1 MTKTKFTL
9 SSTAVSLIVSA
20 YFSFM
25 LNIKFWQFAF
35 EKIEIDSF
43 SVLLLV
49 LTLPFFIFV
58 PLFWFFCLIVVPRA
72 GKPLVMLLLVL
83 SAASDYALQNLGIV
97 INSDMIRNFVETN
110 LREASDFLTL
120 HAFFYVLI
128 VGVLPA
134 VLVARTKIVFS
145 SFGTELRRRL
155 TYFLLGL
162 LTIGAIAAVEP
173 LTFEDLRAAALGDFA
188 DFEDG
193 VQHACALRCKADCIV
208 TRNVKDFA
216 PGSIPAIS
224 PQDFL
229 EKFFR

>member
-1 MTKTKFTL
+1 MRL
-9 SSTAVSLIVSA
+9 LIDANVI
-20 YFSFM
+20 
-25 LNIKFWQFAF
+25 L
-35 EKIEIDSF
+35 D
-43 SVLLLV
+43 V
-49 LTLPFFIFV
+49 
-58 PLFWFFCLIVVPRA
+58 
-72 GKPLVMLLLVL
+72 
-83 SAASDYALQNLGIV
+83 LQNREPHVKDSSV
-97 INSDMIRNFVETN
+97 IWKLCETRQAEGFISALTFAN
-110 LREASDFLTL
+110 LVYIMRKELAREEIER
-120 HAFFYVLI
+120 V
-128 VGVLPA
+128 
-134 VLVARTKIVFS
+134 
-145 SFGTELRRRL
+145 
-155 TYFLLGL
+155 L